1 MENGV
6 KALEIAAGVLLGVIL
21 LALIVYFF
29 SSLGSFPEQQENNMS
44 VEQLAAFNMEYEVYN
59 KTRMYGVDVISCLNK
74 AKDNNDKYIAVDKEK
89 FGFLTEGRHPPEY
102 VINVFVNF
110 KNNPAGG
117 AVLEESVEVKSLDSN
132 GVERRKS
139 DPTSTSYHDA
149 FNGLVDF
156 SEISGDT
163 ISVSPTRIEEN
174 QNMITTTQNVGLG
187 EKYVNK
193 NGKLYYPLLNVDDE
207 NKPKYEETV
216 LLSLLEFAS
225 KNMRIYV
232 KNNTDNAEELTT
244 NWSSVT
250 WTTAL
255 YSLKQKQFRC
265 DEIKYNKKTGRVSEI
280 YFEEV

>member
-74 AKDNNDKYIAVDKEK
+74 AKDNNDKYIAADKEK

-117 AVLEESVEVKSLDSN
+117 AVLEESVEVKYIDSN
-132 GVERRKS
+132 GRELTKH
-139 DPTSTSYHDA
+139 DKETSTSYQDA
-149 FNGLVDF
+149 FSGFVNF
-156 SEISGDT
+156 SEIKSNNISATT
-163 ISVSPTRIEEN
+163 IKETD
-174 QNMITTTQNVGLG
+174 NMITHTENVKLG

-193 NGKLYYPLLNVDDE
+193 NDKLYYPLLNVDDE

-255 YSLKQKQFRC
+255 YSLKQKQFKC